1 VQGKMAEHLFKNKFE
16 VSRLD
21 PDGDKGNLSLA
32 SLRQNCVSS
41 SEAVKPP
48 YKLLL
53 AIEYFVLSYAVFS
66 MLITR
71 LFGFLLLSCCKYRMM

>member
-1 VQGKMAEHLFKNKFE
+1 MAEHIFKNKFE
-16 VSRLD
+16 VSKLD
-21 PDGDKGNLSLA
+21 PDGDEGNLSLA

-53 AIEYFVLSYAVFS
+53 AIEYFVLS
-66 MLITR
+66 
-71 LFGFLLLSCCKYRMM
+71 